1 MSIDSRGKNR
11 FLEHFISNKIC
22 NKKSHILIMLSGHHK
37 RQMCHRSP
45 HGDHLHIHHDV
56 HHHVHSPHDDLGQ
69 HARWTHES
77 LRRRFGVRTSFK
89 WNEVIYD
96 FFTFLSHTF
105 VVATMSI
112 ARLHSACE
120 QVEGKKEDDCN
131 VLPDHQHPSRSRG
144 AKVAW
149 NWYYGGSKHT
159 GSKLNSTEHSYTF
172 VADSWHSKVACQ
184 PGWFYSCDIM

>member
-1 MSIDSRGKNR
+1 
-11 FLEHFISNKIC
+11 
-22 NKKSHILIMLSGHHK
+22 MLSGHHK

-45 HGDHLHIHHDV
+45 HGDHLHIHHDVHHDVHSLHDDQDQHAHWNRAPHYSV

-89 WNEVIYD
+89 CNEVIYD

-131 VLPDHQHPSRSRG
+131 VLPDHQHPARSSG
-144 AKVAW
+144 AKGAW
-149 NWYYGGSKHT
+149 KWYYGGPKHT
-159 GSKLNSTEHSYTF
+159 GSKLKSPEHSYTL
-172 VADSWHSKVACQ
+172 VADIWHSVVACQ